1 MRWRNAVLA
10 LVLLVPGAAPAQDAA
25 RAVIE
30 QAIRAHGGEERLARN
45 RADRVKLKG
54 LLFVPPRG
62 TAPFVAETV
71 VQLPSQFKSVME
83 LTSDGQKHTLVH
95 LINGDKVTV
104 AVDGK
109 VDKAD
114 PAVLAEM
121 RETALLDRAVR
132 LVPLLRDRG
141 YELTVTED
149 VKVNDRPAAG
159 VRVTAR
165 GGKEVRLYFD
175 KELALLV
182 KTEHVLTDGSG
193 KEVRQE
199 QYYGDFKDVAGH
211 KRPFKVVAYRDGRK
225 VMEAEV
231 VDVKYYEKI
240 DDAEF
245 TKP

>member
-1 MRWRNAVLA
+1 MRAWRFAVLA
-10 LVLLVPGAAPAQDAA
+10 LVLLPPAAPAQDAA

-30 QAIRAHGGEERLARN
+30 QAIKAHGGEERLARN
-45 RADRVKLKG
+45 RADRVRLKG
-54 LLFVPPRG
+54 TLFIPKG
-62 TAPFVAETV
+62 TAPFVAETI
-71 VQLPSQFKSVME
+71 VQLPAQFKSVME
-83 LTSDGQKHTLVH
+83 LTANGEKHTLVH
-95 LINGDKVTV
+95 LINADKVTV
-104 AVDGK
+104 MVDGK
-109 VDKAD
+109 VEKAD

-121 RETALLDRAVR
+121 RDTVLLDRAVR

-141 YELTVTED
+141 FDLAPLED

-165 GGKEVRLYFD
+165 GDKELRMYFD
-175 KELALLV
+175 KELGLLV

-211 KRPFKVVAYRDGRK
+211 KRPFKVIAYRDGRK

-240 DDAEF
+240 DESEF